1 MDCTLKRQQQRFV
14 GAPRCQASVVVPPN
28 VEVPPDIPTFGQ
40 PPAIYRHFQ
49 DQVPPNI
56 GGGGGVPAMFSPLS
70 IFASKTA
77 HLPNPDEGEAREVH
91 Y

>member
-1 MDCTLKRQQQRFV
+1 MSSKRC
-14 GAPRCQASVVVPPN
+14 GTPN

-56 GGGGGVPAMFSPLS
+56 RGGFQP
-70 IFASKTA
+70 
-77 HLPNPDEGEAREVH
+77 
-91 Y
+91 

>member
-40 PPAIYRHFQ
+40 HPAIYRHFQ
-49 DQVPPNI
+49 DQVPQI
-56 GGGGGVPAMFSPLS
+56 LGGGSS
-70 IFASKTA
+70 
-77 HLPNPDEGEAREVH
+77 HER
-91 Y
+91 